1 MSYVLNAKFR
11 ILDNNKK
18 ISDNEALQ
26 FVFIFAKIYLFMD
39 LNHTKPHYEILD
51 GLRGVAAIM
60 VVFFHVFEIF
70 SNGDHTKQIINHG
83 YLAVDFFF
91 MLSGFVISYAYDNRW
106 NTMSLKDFFLRRLI
120 RLQPMIIIGS
130 VIGAALFYFQH
141 SPDLGWGEIAETPS
155 WKVILVMM
163 IGMTVFPVGKA
174 LDIRGW
180 GEMHP
185 LNGPTWS
192 LFYEYIANIVY
203 ALILR
208 RLSILILILLTIV
221 AAGFTIHLTFTNPN
235 GDLIGGWSID
245 DSTQLKI
252 GFTRLAFPF
261 LTGIVLAKTAKLKFT
276 VKAFFT
282 TSILLVLILA
292 IPRIGGNSNHW
303 QNALYECFAL
313 MIVFPFIIW
322 LGAGGK
328 VMDEKAKKLCKFLG
342 DISYPIY
349 ITHFPIVYVFYAW
362 VVNGKISME
371 DSWPQALITVI
382 VSIAFAY
389 FSMKLYD
396 IPVRK
401 WLTKKLITRK

>member
-1 MSYVLNAKFR
+1 MELN
-11 ILDNNKK
+11 
-18 ISDNEALQ
+18 Q
-26 FVFIFAKIYLFMD
+26 
-39 LNHTKPHYEILD
+39 TKPHYEILD

-60 VVFFHVFEIF
+60 VVFFHVFEVF

-106 NTMSLKDFFLRRLI
+106 NTMTLKDFFIRRLV
-120 RLQPMIIIGS
+120 RLQPMIVIGS
-130 VIGAALFYFQH
+130 LVGAALFYFQH
-141 SPDLGWGEIAETPS
+141 SPDLGWGRIAEVPV
-155 WKVILVMM
+155 WKLIVVML
-163 IGMTVFPVGKA
+163 IGMTIFPVGKS

-185 LNGPTWS
+185 LNGPGWS
-192 LFYEYIANIVY
+192 LFFEYIANIVY

-208 RLSILILILLTIV
+208 RLSTAILVILTVI
-221 AAGFTIHLTFTNPN
+221 AAGFTINLAFTNPN
-235 GDLIGGWSID
+235 GDIIGGWSID
-245 DSTQLKI
+245 NPVQLKI

-261 LTGIVLAKTAKLKFT
+261 LAGIVLAKTLKLKFT
-276 VKAFFT
+276 AKSFLT
-282 TSILLVLILA
+282 TSVLLILILA
-292 IPRIGGNSNHW
+292 IPRIGGKSDHW
-303 QNALYECFAL
+303 QNALYECFTL
-313 MIVFPFIIW
+313 FIVFPFIIW

-328 VMDEKAKKLCKFLG
+328 VVGEKANKFCKFLG

-362 VVNGKISME
+362 VVNGKNSME
-371 DSWPQALITVI
+371 DSWLQGLLTVI

-389 FSMKLYD
+389 ASMRLYD

-401 WLTKKLITRK
+401 WLTKMLITKR